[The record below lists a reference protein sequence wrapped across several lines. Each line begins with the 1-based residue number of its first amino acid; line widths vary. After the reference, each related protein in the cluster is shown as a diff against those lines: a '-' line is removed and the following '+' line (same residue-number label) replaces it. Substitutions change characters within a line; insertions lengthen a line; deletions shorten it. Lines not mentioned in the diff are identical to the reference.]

1 MADKKESVILEIILA
16 TLKLLTSNESKQV
29 RRNIRRALKNYKKI
43 RKLMKEDGISIEER
57 AQLDSLIDALVEAQE
72 KHLK

>member
-16 TLKLLTSNESKQV
+16 TLKLLASNESKQV